1 MCSWS
6 SFSWVSPFRNR
17 RIKGYLL
24 LPGAYRSLSRL
35 SSALSAKASTI
46 CSFMLDQIDL
56 CRFITQMLA
65 PSVALIWF
73 RFYNSFHRWN
83 MVYRNHLVLILG
95 HRLFSEVIQYFR
107 CTLGCLDISSDIQC
121 AVFKEQCLWN
131 FFFMKKLQLWLTEQ
145 SSGKKSSFP
154 GFSGI
159 FSYLI
164 AAQHAFTLRVNRSCK
179 AHNRR
184 HWNCTSYNFGRYMEL
199 FYLNPAATY
208 FAIPLP
214 V

>member
-1 MCSWS
+1 MCSQS
-6 SFSWVSPFRNR
+6 SFGWVSPFRNR

-56 CRFITQMLA
+56 CRFITQTLA
-65 PSVALIWF
+65 PSVVLIWF
-73 RFYNSFHRWN
+73 RFYILNCFV
-83 MVYRNHLVLILG
+83 VYRNHLVLILG
-95 HRLFSEVIQYFR
+95 YWLLQSVS
-107 CTLGCLDISSDIQC
+107 LGCLDISSDIQC
-121 AVFKEQCLWN
+121 AVFKEQLDKSKA
-131 FFFMKKLQLWLTEQ
+131 FILTVL
-145 SSGKKSSFP
+145 SSHQVRKAFIRILIGA
-154 GFSGI
+154 

-164 AAQHAFTLRVNRSCK
+164 AVQRNIK
-179 AHNRR
+179 
-184 HWNCTSYNFGRYMEL
+184 L
-199 FYLNPAATY
+199 FYINPAATY

>member
-1 MCSWS
+1 MCNWS

-73 RFYNSFHRWN
+73 RFYNSFRLRN

-121 AVFKEQCLWN
+121 AVFKEQYWWRLL
-131 FFFMKKLQLWLTEQ
+131 KSSSWLTEQ
-145 SSGKKSSFP
+145 SSGRKILSLQSSLLLFLSHRRSDFP
-154 GFSGI
+154 
-159 FSYLI
+159 
-164 AAQHAFTLRVNRSCK
+164 
-179 AHNRR
+179 
-184 HWNCTSYNFGRYMEL
+184 TSSE
-199 FYLNPAATY
+199 P
-208 FAIPLP
+208 
-214 V
+214 

>member
-1 MCSWS
+1 
-6 SFSWVSPFRNR
+6 
-17 RIKGYLL
+17 
-24 LPGAYRSLSRL
+24 
-35 SSALSAKASTI
+35 
-46 CSFMLDQIDL
+46 MLDQIDL

-73 RFYNSFHRWN
+73 RFYNSFRLRN

-145 SSGKKSSFP
+145 SSGKKSNFP
-154 GFSGI
+154 GSFRNLFLSHRRSLSPTLNVLRYII
-159 FSYLI
+159 FI
-164 AAQHAFTLRVNRSCK
+164 
-179 AHNRR
+179 
-184 HWNCTSYNFGRYMEL
+184 L
-199 FYLNPAATY
+199 F
-208 FAIPLP
+208 
-214 V
+214 

>member
-1 MCSWS
+1 MCNWS

-46 CSFMLDQIDL
+46 CSFMLDQIDSY
-56 CRFITQMLA
+56 RFKIWMLA

-131 FFFMKKLQLWLTEQ
+131 FFFMKKLHLWLTEQ
-145 SSGKKSSFP
+145 SSGKKSNFP
-154 GFSGI
+154 GSFRNLFLSHRRSLSPTLNVLRYII
-159 FSYLI
+159 FI
-164 AAQHAFTLRVNRSCK
+164 
-179 AHNRR
+179 
-184 HWNCTSYNFGRYMEL
+184 L
-199 FYLNPAATY
+199 F
-208 FAIPLP
+208 
-214 V
+214 

>member
-1 MCSWS
+1 MCNWS

-46 CSFMLDQIDL
+46 CSFMLDQIDSY
-56 CRFITQMLA
+56 RFKIWTSA

-73 RFYNSFHRWN
+73 RFYNSFRLRN

-154 GFSGI
+154 ESFPISSPLSMPSHFVWTAVIKHTTAGTEIVLHTISDVI
-159 FSYLI
+159 
-164 AAQHAFTLRVNRSCK
+164 
-179 AHNRR
+179 
-184 HWNCTSYNFGRYMEL
+184 WN
-199 FYLNPAATY
+199 Y
-208 FAIPLP
+208 FI
-214 V
+214 

>member
-1 MCSWS
+1 MCNWS

-131 FFFMKKLQLWLTEQ
+131 FFFMKKLHLWLTEQ

-154 GFSGI
+154 GSFPESFPISSPLSMPSHFVWTAVVKHTTAGTEI
-159 FSYLI
+159 VLHTISDVI
-164 AAQHAFTLRVNRSCK
+164 
-179 AHNRR
+179 
-184 HWNCTSYNFGRYMEL
+184 WN
-199 FYLNPAATY
+199 Y
-208 FAIPLP
+208 FI
-214 V
+214 